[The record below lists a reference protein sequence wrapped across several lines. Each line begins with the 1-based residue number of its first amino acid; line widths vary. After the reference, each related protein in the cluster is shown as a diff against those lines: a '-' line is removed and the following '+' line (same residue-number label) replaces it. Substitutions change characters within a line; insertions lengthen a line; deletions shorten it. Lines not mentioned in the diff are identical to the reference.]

1 MKRLIIYLCIAILIG
16 SCTSS
21 ADKSASEEK
30 QEKTMAKAPIAK
42 KIAKELVA
50 HGDVRTDDYFWM
62 RLSDEQKNAETPDT
76 QTQDVLDYL
85 NAENAYKGEVMK
97 DTETFQEELFKEM
110 KGRIKEQ
117 DESVPFKNN
126 GYQYYVRTEEG
137 AEYALYCRKL
147 GTMEAEEEMMLD
159 GPKLAEGFDYF
170 AIAGRSVSPSNEILA
185 YGEDTVSRRVY
196 TVKFKNLKTGEYLED
211 KLEGTTGGV
220 TWAND
225 NQTVFYTKKDEV
237 TLRSNRIYKHKLGTP
252 QNTDELVYEEN
263 DETFGTFV
271 YKTKTKD
278 YIIIGS
284 YSTLSNEYRFVDANT
299 PDAEFK
305 MIQPRTEKLEY
316 SISHYQDHFY
326 ILTNHEAK
334 NFRLMKTSVDSP
346 GLENWTEVIPHR
358 SDVFLEGI
366 EIFNDYLV
374 LDERTNGLTQLRI
387 KPWKGDAE
395 YYLPFNDEA
404 YSAGTGVNMDFDTNI
419 LRYGYTSMTTPS
431 STYEW
436 NMETKE
442 QKLLK
447 QSEVVGGH
455 NPNDYE
461 SKRLNA
467 TAKDG
472 TKIPMSLVYKKG
484 IELNGKNPTLLYAYG
499 SYGSTIDPGFSTL
512 RLSLLNRGFVFAIAH
527 IRGGQVLGRE
537 WYEDGKM
544 LKKMNTFTDFVD
556 CAKYL
561 MDEKYTTAEHLYAQG
576 GSAGGLLMGA
586 VVNIQPDYFNG
597 VIAAVPFVDVVSTM
611 LDESIPLTTG
621 EFDEWGN
628 PKDAEYY
635 HYMKSY
641 SPYDNVKKHEYPNML
656 VTTGYWDSQ
665 VQYWE
670 PAKWMAKLREYKTD
684 DNILIMDCNMET
696 GHGGASG
703 RFSAIKEVALEYAFL
718 LKLEGI
724 TE

>member
-1 MKRLIIYLCIAILIG
+1 MP
-16 SCTSS
+16 
-21 ADKSASEEK
+21 
-30 QEKTMAKAPIAK
+30 PIAK
-42 KIAKELVA
+42 KITEELTY
-50 HGDVRTDDYFWM
+50 HGDTRLDDYFWM
-62 RLSDEQKNAETPDT
+62 RLSDEQKNAETPDA

-85 NAENAYKGEVMK
+85 NAENAYKNDVMK
-97 DTETFQEELFKEM
+97 DTESLQEKLFAEM

-117 DESVPFKNN
+117 DESVPYKSN

-137 AEYALYCRKL
+137 AEYPLYCRKE
-147 GTMEAEEEMMLD
+147 GTMEAEEEIMLD
-159 GPKLAEGFDYF
+159 GPKLADGHDYF
-170 AIAGRSVSPSNEILA
+170 AIAGRSVSPSNEVLA
-185 YGEDTVSRRVY
+185 YGEDLVSRRIY
-196 TVKFKNLKTGEYLED
+196 TIKFKNLKTGEYLED
-211 KLEGTTGGV
+211 QLEGTTGGV

-237 TLRSNRIYKHKLGTP
+237 TLRSDRIYKHKIGTN
-252 QNTDELVYEEN
+252 QSEDELVFEEK

-271 YKTKTKD
+271 YKTKSKE

-284 YSTLSNEYRFVDANT
+284 YSTLSNEYSFVDANT
-299 PDAEFK
+299 PDAAFK
-305 MIQPRTEKLEY
+305 MVQPRTEKLEY
-316 SISHYQDHFY
+316 SISHYEDHFY

-334 NFRLMKTSVDSP
+334 NFRLMKAPVDAPS
-346 GLENWTEVIPHR
+346 LENWTEVIAHR
-358 SDVFLEGI
+358 PDVFLEGV
-366 EIFNDYLV
+366 ELFNNYLV
-374 LDERTNGLTQLRI
+374 LDERVNGLSKLRI
-387 KPWKGDAE
+387 KPWEGDEE

-404 YSAGTGVNMDFDTNI
+404 YSAGISTNMDFDTDW

-436 NMETKE
+436 NMKSKE

-455 NPNDYE
+455 DPSEYE
-461 SKRLNA
+461 SKRLYA
-467 TAKDG
+467 TARDG
-472 TKIPMSLVYKKG
+472 VKVPVSLVYKKG
-484 IELNGKNPTLLYAYG
+484 IELDGTNPTLLYAYG
-499 SYGSTIDPGFSTL
+499 SYGSTIDPGFSSL
-512 RLSLLNRGFVFAIAH
+512 RLTLLNRGFVFAIAH
-527 IRGGQVLGRE
+527 IRGGQVMGRE

-544 LKKMNTFTDFVD
+544 LNKMNTFTDYID
-556 CAKYL
+556 CAKFL
-561 MDEKYTTAEHLYAQG
+561 IDEKYTNTDHLYAQG

-586 VVNIQPDYFNG
+586 VVNMQPDYFNG

-628 PKDAEYY
+628 PKEEKYY
-635 HYMKSY
+635 NYMKSY
-641 SPYDNVKKHEYPNML
+641 SPYDNVQKHEYPNML
-656 VTTGYWDSQ
+656 ITTGYWDSQ

-670 PAKWMAKLREYKTD
+670 PAKWIAKLREYKTD
-684 DNILIMDCNMET
+684 DNILIMDCNMDT

-703 RFSAIKEVALEYAFL
+703 RFAALKEYALEYAFF

>member
-1 MKRLIIYLCIAILIG
+1 MNSLWKYLCVATLLIACNQNQE
-16 SCTSS
+16 STT
-21 ADKSASEEK
+21 ADKK
-30 QEKTMAKAPIAK
+30 MDNIKPPIAK
-42 KIAKELVA
+42 KTPKELTA
-50 HGDVRTDDYFWM
+50 HGDVRVDDYFWM
-62 RLSDEQKNAETPDT
+62 RLSDEQKNAEKPDA

-85 NAENAYKGEVMK
+85 NAENSYKDSVMM
-97 DTETFQEELFKEM
+97 DTENFQEKLFKEM

-117 DESVPFKNN
+117 DESVPYKSN
-126 GYQYYVRTEEG
+126 GYYYYVRTEEG
-137 AEYALYCRKL
+137 AEYALYCRKE
-147 GTMEAEEEMMLD
+147 GTLESIEEIMLD
-159 GPKLAEGFDYF
+159 GPKLAEGYDYYS
-170 AIAGRSVSPSNEILA
+170 IAGRSVSPSNEIVA

-196 TVKFKNLKTGEYLED
+196 TVHFKNLKTGEYLSD

-225 NQTVFYTKKDEV
+225 NKTVFYTKKDEV

-252 QNTDELVYEEN
+252 QSEDELVYEEK

-271 YKTKTKD
+271 YKTKSKA

-284 YSTLSNEYRFVDANT
+284 YSTLSNEYTFVDANT
-299 PDAEFK
+299 PDAEFT

-316 SISHYQDHFY
+316 SISHYKDHFY

-334 NFRLMKTSVDSP
+334 NFRLMKAKVDNC
-346 GLENWTEVIPHR
+346 GLDSWKEVIPHR
-358 SDVFLEGI
+358 DNVMLEGV
-366 EIFNDYLV
+366 ELFSNYLV
-374 LDERTNGLTQLRI
+374 LDERENGLTNLRI

-395 YYLPFNDEA
+395 YYLPFNDAA
-404 YSAGTGVNMDFDTNI
+404 YSAGTGVNLDFDTDI

-436 NMETKE
+436 NMKTKTQE
-442 QKLLK
+442 LLK

-455 NPNDYE
+455 NPEEYE
-461 SKRLNA
+461 SKRLYA

-472 TKIPMSLVYKKG
+472 TKIPMSIVYKKG
-484 IELNGKNPTLLYAYG
+484 VELNGENPTLLYAYG
-499 SYGSTIDPGFSTL
+499 SYGANIDPGFSSL
-512 RLSLLNRGFVFAIAH
+512 RLTLLNRGFVFAIAH
-527 IRGGQVLGRE
+527 IRGGQVLGRD
-537 WYEDGKM
+537 WYENGKM
-544 LKKMNTFTDFVD
+544 LKKINTFTDYID

-561 MDEKYTTAEHLYAQG
+561 MDEKYTNSDHLYAQG

-586 VVNIQPDYFNG
+586 VINMQPDYFNG

-611 LDESIPLTTG
+611 LDETIPLTTG

-628 PKDAEYY
+628 PKKEKYY
-635 HYMKSY
+635 NYMKSY
-641 SPYDNVKKHEYPNML
+641 SPYDNVKKQAYPNML
-656 VTTGYWDSQ
+656 ITTGYWDSQ

-670 PAKWMAKLREYKTD
+670 PAKWLAKLRDYKTD

-703 RFSAIKEVALEYAFL
+703 RFAALKEYALEYAFF